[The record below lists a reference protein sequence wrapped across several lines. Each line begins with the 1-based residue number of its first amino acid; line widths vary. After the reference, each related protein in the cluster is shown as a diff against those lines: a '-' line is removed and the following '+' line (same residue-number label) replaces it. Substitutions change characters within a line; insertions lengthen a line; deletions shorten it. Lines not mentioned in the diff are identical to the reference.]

1 MHQQSSR
8 FSAGC
13 FTQAPAATVDHCRLA
28 QLLTSPSALTRP
40 PFILQTASATWESC
54 WTVHS
59 PCGSILRR
67 SRQRAFST
75 SVDFADYAV
84 FSTSEP
90 KAVGVRVRFDAH
102 RILQRR
108 SRQHAGQCTRSTA
121 ASATRSSSVC
131 GWLRA
136 TRSCHV
142 YTHFVALVT
151 NRCRPIRLWPNKY
164 QKESCFKVNCVR
176 LIKALDRW

>member
-1 MHQQSSR
+1 MRCTRRRLLLNPARPRRS
-8 FSAGC
+8 GL
-13 FTQAPAATVDHCRLA
+13 APVLIKIVLRTP
-28 QLLTSPSALTRP
+28 TSPSALTRP

-84 FSTSEP
+84 FSIYRAE
-90 KAVGVRVRFDAH
+90 AVGVRVCIDAH
-102 RILQRR
+102 RLLQRR
-108 SRQHAGQCTRSTA
+108 SRQPAGQSTRSVT

-131 GWLRA
+131 GRPWA

-142 YTHFVALVT
+142 YTHFVELVT
-151 NRCRPIRLWPNKY
+151 NPSTNHLQTVY
-164 QKESCFKVNCVR
+164 HDAFCVLR
-176 LIKALDRW
+176 SDSSVYI